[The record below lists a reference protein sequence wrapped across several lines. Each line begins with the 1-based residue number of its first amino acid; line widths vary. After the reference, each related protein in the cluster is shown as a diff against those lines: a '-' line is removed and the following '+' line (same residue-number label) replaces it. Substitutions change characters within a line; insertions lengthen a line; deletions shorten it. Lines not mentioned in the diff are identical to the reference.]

1 MKQNHQINLVAS
13 FKTPENQRKANVI
26 IKNSLYFG
34 FCLAG
39 EKKKKKKEKI
49 ISMMFITRQASHQDP
64 SDILFNCW
72 E

>member
-13 FKTPENQRKANVI
+13 FKIPENQRKANVV

-34 FCLAG
+34 FCLA
-39 EKKKKKKEKI
+39 EKKIKKEKI
-49 ISMMFITRQASHQDP
+49 ISVMFITRQASHQDL

>member
-39 EKKKKKKEKI
+39 EKKKKGKDY
-49 ISMMFITRQASHQDP
+49 FYDVHHQASIP
-64 SDILFNCW
+64 SRSI
-72 E
+72 

>member
-1 MKQNHQINLVAS
+1 MKQNHQINLVTS
-13 FKTPENQRKANVI
+13 FKTPKNQRKANAV

-34 FCLAG
+34 FCLV
-39 EKKKKKKEKI
+39 EKKKKEKV